1 MKVLVVFG
9 SGTRLLDPLIEE
21 YLQTARVVR
30 IYNSMA
36 PSGRENCV
44 DIGNIDELDQV
55 LTEFKNTFNELEIDF
70 VGAASVYQNEMLIS
84 MSETK
89 IEQILETGV
98 SDYVRITRILLK
110 HMARAKYGSMVF
122 LSSFKSQHYS
132 AGTSLYSASKA
143 FGETFFSAIGKEYG
157 RLGIR
162 SAVIR
167 MGYFDGKMLDT
178 LLSHRPESL
187 PASLKTAKVGTSDEL
202 CSAVKF
208 IIENPMTNSG
218 VLEFDGGLHVG

>member
-9 SGTRLLDPLIEE
+9 SGTRLLDPLVEE
-21 YLQTARVVR
+21 YLQTARVIR

-44 DIGNIDELDQV
+44 DIGNIDELDRV
-55 LTEFKNTFNELEIDF
+55 LTEFKSTFNELEIDF

-89 IEQILETGV
+89 IEQILETGI

-110 HMARAKYGSMVF
+110 HMARAKYGTMVF

-167 MGYFDGKMLDT
+167 MGYFDGKMLDV
-178 LLSHRPESL
+178 LLAQKSGSL
-187 PASLKTAKVGTSDEL
+187 PTSLKTANVGSSTDL
-202 CSAVKF
+202 CSALKF
-208 IIENPMTNSG
+208 IIENPMTNGG
-218 VLEFDGGLHVG
+218 VLELDGGLSFG